1 MLFQVLKY
9 ASRVKSLKGHRG
21 LTTVEYAVGGG
32 ILVAGIIA
40 AFILLG
46 GNVTDIING
55 IANDL
60 PAP

>member
-1 MLFQVLKY
+1 MMFQVLKY
-9 ASRVKSLKGHRG
+9 AGRIKTLKGQGG

-46 GNVTDIING
+46 GNVTAIING